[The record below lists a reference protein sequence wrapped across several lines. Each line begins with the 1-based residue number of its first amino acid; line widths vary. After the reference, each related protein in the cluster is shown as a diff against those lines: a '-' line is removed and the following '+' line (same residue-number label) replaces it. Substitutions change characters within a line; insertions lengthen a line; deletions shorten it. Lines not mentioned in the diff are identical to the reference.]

1 MNQERFPGWA
11 LSLQASSEP
20 RLCQPLVTAPYKQG
34 LAAGFMFGLLT
45 KKYFPQERKGGRRQL
60 VIGLGK
66 VMLVR
71 GGGSWGWSPGGKA
84 TVSITVFHGERKGL

>member
-1 MNQERFPGWA
+1 MGSELAGFIRA
-11 LSLQASSEP
+11 QAVP
-20 RLCQPLVTAPYKQG
+20 AACQRPNKQG

-45 KKYFPQERKGGRRQL
+45 KKYFPQERKGRRRQL

-71 GGGSWGWSPGGKA
+71 GSGSWEWSPGGEA